1 MNDEGEERYRP
12 GLLDL
17 NLQLSSIKNVHHLQY
32 QLHLTDKLLTEF
44 EGFKE
49 TTCAI
54 LNLKGTVLFFLKEY
68 QKASDTFKEVLKH
81 DDSNLN
87 ALSNLESIYR
97 QLGYWTKADQY
108 HSQLE
113 EDDHLL
119 NATCFGEQGFAMM
132 FDCHISV
139 DEYAR
144 FKRSKNMFELC
155 FRELKNV
162 DAGDGCLQ
170 WYLWYAQLLHK
181 LLNKCTTGDQ
191 RKEKVEC
198 LREGLKCCLHV
209 RDNLKDIGESSSDK
223 DKHLLSV
230 AIAYLGI
237 FAHKVSSD
245 IKEEVEKEFSVKL
258 GEILSEPETAFKSA
272 DELHQNTEVL
282 CRYALYLQGND
293 SEDKLKN
300 LQKAEKLIDKA
311 ITLDKSGHGNW
322 FPFTIKSSIILGKC
336 RLRRG
341 QSTREISD
349 QDINHKV
356 LDSTMEEWLQE
367 SIEFGERAAE
377 INATPKIYSDLGEAY
392 HWRAMNQK
400 QTDLKEGQTDL
411 KEGYFFTALSQFC
424 HALNH
429 ADGNKLP
436 YIHYNHGKCLMEME
450 QFYPAIES
458 FKRAIECQTK
468 RPEQAYS
475 ELITCYLK
483 VLSNTE
489 HMDGTSKPLNREHL
503 LSDLAYW
510 INLGNEIFV
519 SAGNA
524 SWLDDILNKVKG
536 TVGDN
541 ISEASEIENIFAV
554 IARLLMERKSFPV
567 SDKYLKENISFTL
580 NVFGQILQLKNVDYR
595 NTCLAIVD
603 DREISDLNDEKQCV
617 CLNNLVASW
626 CMIHEKCKSSSMRDC
641 LREEKFLIDT
651 FECLHKKCPH
661 FAEKVAFKIQKNN
674 YLFGH
679 ILLENVGEKTLLTTD
694 DIELH
699 AKNVS
704 LRELCF
710 YAKQL
715 HSSEETCTEKIK
727 DCMAA
732 LEKCV
737 EDMSCQEPAAGDS
750 LVSRPKVRD
759 KRYHYDFAV
768 IYTETDSKWVVHSLL
783 PTLERK
789 YGFRGF
795 IENRDLSPGQSRFK
809 SIYEFENCY
818 KVIVILSDHF
828 TQDEWCSFIFKQA
841 LYDKLGKQ
849 SIIPVQ
855 KGRLK
860 EVPKE
865 LQTIISLTVV
875 QNFDWERL
883 VRELEE

>member
-1 MNDEGEERYRP
+1 MDDEGEERYRP

-44 EGFKE
+44 KGFRE

-108 HSQLE
+108 HSQLK

-119 NATCFGEQGFAMM
+119 NATYFGEQGFAVM

-139 DEYAR
+139 DEHAR

-155 FRELKNV
+155 FRELTNV

-181 LLNKCTTGDQ
+181 LLNTCTKGDQ
-191 RKEKVEC
+191 RGEKVEY
-198 LREGLKCCLHV
+198 LSEGLKFFLHV
-209 RDNLKDIGESSSDK
+209 RDNLKDIGESSSDQ

-237 FAHKVSSD
+237 FAYKVSSD
-245 IKEEVEKEFSVKL
+245 IKEEVEKDFQEKL
-258 GEILSEPETAFKSA
+258 GGILSEPETAFKSA
-272 DELHQNTEVL
+272 VDLHQNTEVL

-300 LQKAEKLIDKA
+300 LQKAEKFIDKA
-311 ITLDKSGHGNW
+311 ITRDKSGHGNW
-322 FPFTIKSSIILGKC
+322 FPFAIKSSIILGKC

-341 QSTREISD
+341 HSTREISD
-349 QDINHKV
+349 QDINHNV
-356 LDSTMEEWLQE
+356 LDSTMDEWLQE

-377 INATPKIYSDLGEAY
+377 INATSKIYSDLGEAY
-392 HWRAMNQK
+392 HWRAMNQI
-400 QTDLKEGQTDL
+400 QTDL

-436 YIHYNHGKCLMEME
+436 YIHYNHGKCLMDME

-475 ELITCYLK
+475 GLITCYLK

-489 HMDGTSKPLNREHL
+489 YIDGSSKPLNREQL

-536 TVGDN
+536 TVSDN

-554 IARLLMERKSFPV
+554 IARLLMERKGFPV

-580 NVFGQILQLKNVDYR
+580 NVLGQILQLKDVDYR
-595 NTCLAIVD
+595 NTCLDIVD
-603 DREISDLNDEKQCV
+603 DREISDLNDEKQCI
-617 CLNNLVASW
+617 CLNNLVASL
-626 CMIHEKCKSSSMRDC
+626 CMIHEKCKSFSMRDC

-651 FECLHKKCPH
+651 FECLHTKCPH

-674 YLFGH
+674 NLFGH
-679 ILLENVGEKTLLTTD
+679 ILLENVGKKTVLPTG

-715 HSSEETCTEKIK
+715 HSSEEIYTEKFK